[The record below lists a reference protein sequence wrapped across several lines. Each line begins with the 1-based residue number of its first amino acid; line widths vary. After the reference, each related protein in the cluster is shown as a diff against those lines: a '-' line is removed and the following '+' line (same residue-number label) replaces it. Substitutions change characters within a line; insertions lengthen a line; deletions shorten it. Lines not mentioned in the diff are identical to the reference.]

1 MSTMSTISMKIAK
14 KAMNFGL
21 LLLMLLSTGFGA
33 VAPAKASANEQSL
46 SYAIVF
52 VSRKIPTNGSVYY
65 PARRVD
71 AGRDAIQPLP
81 GCRPGQ
87 VDRP

>member
-1 MSTMSTISMKIAK
+1 MFTISTKIARK
-14 KAMNFGL
+14 VMNVGL

-33 VAPAKASANEQSL
+33 VAPAQASASEQSL

-65 PARRVD
+65 PA
-71 AGRDAIQPLP
+71 GGSMP
-81 GCRPGQ
+81 GVMPYSRFQVAAPGK
-87 VDRP
+87 